1 MMPCPDL
8 GALRAS
14 IDDVPGAT
22 PTPLHD
28 HVRAC
33 PSCSD
38 TLAELQRNADLAA
51 PAIALTAPDEPPTA
65 DAVEAAL
72 ARVEQRRARL
82 AAARTAMVPATAT
95 LDARPTA
102 APTPATLD
110 ARAATAPTPATAVGR
125 AASVPGD
132 ARAGAAPDP
141 VPSTRRGWGVRMG
154 TRARAV
160 AAALAAAV
168 VLAGVLVTPGGRAA
182 AAGFLAQFRSQRFQV
197 VPLDAGQSTQVDDVM
212 AGLVESGVFTGDP
225 LEVAGLGEPE
235 VVADLAEAGR
245 QAGFAVPAV
254 DPSTLPAGVGP
265 APRRILVSPA
275 REVRITFD
283 RDRALEYLRRHGR
296 SGAQLPERFDGT
308 QLVVQVPAVVVQQF
322 SGRDGAPALLVGKG
336 GMLGLD
342 TEGGASLE
350 ELREVVLDLPGL
362 PSETVARLRAIDDW
376 RTTLPLPVPA
386 DQVRWR
392 SATVG
397 GAEAVSFTD
406 PSGRLRA
413 LLWQRDGHIWA
424 VAGVVGSD
432 EARDVAE
439 ALG

>member
-1 MMPCPDL
+1 MPCPDL

-14 IDDVPGAT
+14 IDAPAGAT
-22 PTPLHD
+22 PAPLHD
-28 HVRAC
+28 HVQAC
-33 PSCSD
+33 ASCSD
-38 TLAELQRNADLAA
+38 ILAELQHNAALAA

-72 ARVEQRRARL
+72 ARLEQRQARR
-82 AAARTAMVPATAT
+82 AAARTATAPATT
-95 LDARPTA
+95 C
-102 APTPATLD
+102 AP
-110 ARAATAPTPATAVGR
+110 V
-125 AASVPGD
+125 
-132 ARAGAAPDP
+132 PDP
-141 VPSTRRGWGVRMG
+141 VPMPRPGRRVRLG
-154 TRARAV
+154 SRARAV

-197 VPLDAGQSTQVDDVM
+197 VPLDAGQSTQVDDFL

-225 LEVAGLGEPE
+225 HQVAGFGAPEVA
-235 VVADLAEAGR
+235 ADLAEAGR
-245 QAGFAVPAV
+245 LAGFPVPAV
-254 DPSTLPAGVGP
+254 DPSVLPAGVRET
-265 APRRILVSPA
+265 PRRILVSPA
-275 REVRITFD
+275 REARITFD

-308 QLVVQVPAVVVQQF
+308 QLVVQVPAVAVQQF
-322 SGRDGAPALLVGKG
+322 AGRDGGPAVLVGKA

-362 PSETVARLRAIDDW
+362 PAETVARLRAIDDW

-392 SATVG
+392 AATVD
-397 GAEAVSFTD
+397 GAEALSFADQT
-406 PSGRLRA
+406 GRLRA
-413 LLWQRDGHIWA
+413 LLWQRNGNIWG
-424 VAGVVGSD
+424 VAGVIGAD
-432 EARDVAE
+432 EALDVADS
-439 ALG
+439 LD